1 MLGFYT
7 DAQPTERE
15 LPVYS
20 QVKEVLQYANAILY
34 ELQQYKGA
42 SNEIREVSVFFV
54 FWMLHTFYLGWKVEP
69 TEQIMQLVHKLD
81 PVK

>member
-54 FWMLHTFYLGWKVEP
+54 F
-69 TEQIMQLVHKLD
+69 
-81 PVK
+81 